1 MEPNINDT
9 NWRQEYLSWKP
20 VSKKQKEILENG
32 PRGLSEAWALGAM
45 KSDWKKWKKTQL
57 DM

>member
-1 MEPNINDT
+1 MELNDS

-20 VSKKQKEILENG
+20 VSKKQQELLENG
-32 PRGLSEAWALGAM
+32 PKGLSEAWALGVM
-45 KSDWKKWKKTQL
+45 KSDWKKWKMKQL